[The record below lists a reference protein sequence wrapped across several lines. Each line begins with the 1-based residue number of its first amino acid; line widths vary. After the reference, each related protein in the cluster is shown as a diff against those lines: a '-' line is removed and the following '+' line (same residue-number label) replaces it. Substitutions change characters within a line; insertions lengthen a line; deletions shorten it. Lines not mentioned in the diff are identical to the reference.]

1 MVTGPGPRVR
11 GALSSSA
18 ELLHLNGSRMCSL
31 PNLPEYRNG
40 HTQTGLLTCGGG
52 GEAKKSCITFTG
64 GEWKKRHTL
73 MGKKGRY
80 EHEAWASPQGVLLM
94 GGYYSMDTTELL
106 KPDGTTE
113 SSFKLKH
120 GRR

>member
-40 HTQTGLLTCGGG
+40 HTQSGLLTCGGG
-52 GEAKKSCITFTG
+52 RVKKTCITFTG
-64 GEWKKRHTL
+64 GEWKKRE
-73 MGKKGRY
+73 R
-80 EHEAWASPQGVLLM
+80 EVLPRGL
-94 GGYYSMDTTELL
+94 GLPT
-106 KPDGTTE
+106 GTTIIPRPAVCQLIPQWRDV
-113 SSFKLKH
+113 FVKLK
-120 GRR
+120 